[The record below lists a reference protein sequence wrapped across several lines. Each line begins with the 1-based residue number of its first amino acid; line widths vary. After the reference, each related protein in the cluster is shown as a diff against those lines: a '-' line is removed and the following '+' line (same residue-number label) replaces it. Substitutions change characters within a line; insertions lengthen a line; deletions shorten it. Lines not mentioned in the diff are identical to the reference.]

1 MGFLS
6 AIFKVFFPSGS
17 RSTKP
22 EKSERDYD
30 LEEWERNKKL
40 LTKAMTETLELTSFS
55 YDTKSKF
62 LKQIDTY
69 LSKQES
75 NEKYTLFD
83 LLYPIVKDTDWTWQE
98 WEYWAPICLSK
109 RIATRGMHKT
119 CRPWAD
125 VLDIEAERAKYTVNG
140 FVERHTIKDIQAR
153 LSAIK
158 EDVPAFKRKNQLSEY
173 LESNEPLFTQILNDE
188 IKEKW
193 NKKRH
198 NNGHTKEAEFQLLCE
213 TIADR
218 YYDLSEI
225 ADARECGPCK
235 FEITF
240 DDEPEDE
247 ALYKL
252 GKKKDAPWKGKYL
265 PNVPGLSFM
274 REDV

>member
-6 AIFKVFFPSGS
+6 AIFKAFFPSGDGT
-17 RSTKP
+17 TKR

-30 LEEWERNKKL
+30 LEEWEKNKKL
-40 LTKAMTETLELTSFS
+40 LTKAMSETLALTNFT

-62 LKQIDTY
+62 LKQIDIY
-69 LSKQES
+69 LSKKEG
-75 NEKYTLFD
+75 NEKCTLFD
-83 LLYPIVKDTDWTWQE
+83 LLYPIAKVTDWTWQE

-109 RIATRGMHKT
+109 RIATRGMHKI

-125 VLDIEAERAKYTVNG
+125 VLDIEAERAKYTVSG
-140 FVERHTIKDIQAR
+140 FVDRHTIKDIQAR
-153 LSAIK
+153 LTAIQA
-158 EDVPAFKRKNQLSEY
+158 DAPTFKRKNLLSEY
-173 LESNEPLFTQILNDE
+173 LDHNKPLFIQILDAE

-193 NKKRH
+193 DKKPH
-198 NNGHTKEAEFQLLCE
+198 NNGHTKEAEFKLLCD
-213 TIADR
+213 TINDR
-218 YYDLSEI
+218 YADLCEI

-247 ALYKL
+247 TLYKL

-265 PNVPGLSFM
+265 PNVPGLSFL

>member
-6 AIFKVFFPSGS
+6 AIFKVFFPSG
-17 RSTKP
+17 REPTKP

-30 LEEWERNKKL
+30 LEEYERNQKL
-40 LTKAMTETLELTSFS
+40 FIKAMTETLDLTSFS

-62 LKQIDTY
+62 LKQVDTY
-69 LSKQES
+69 LSDDK
-75 NEKYTLFD
+75 NTLFD
-83 LLYPIVKDTDWTWQE
+83 LLYPIIKGTDWTWQE

-125 VLDIEAERAKYTVNG
+125 ILDIETERTKYTVTA

-173 LESNEPLFTQILNDE
+173 LENNEPLFTQILDDE

-198 NNGHTKEAEFQLLCE
+198 NNGHTKEQGERRF
-213 TIADR
+213 
-218 YYDLSEI
+218 S
-225 ADARECGPCK
+225 
-235 FEITF
+235 
-240 DDEPEDE
+240 
-247 ALYKL
+247 
-252 GKKKDAPWKGKYL
+252 
-265 PNVPGLSFM
+265 
-274 REDV
+274 

>member
-1 MGFLS
+1 M
-6 AIFKVFFPSGS
+6 
-17 RSTKP
+17 
-22 EKSERDYD
+22 
-30 LEEWERNKKL
+30 
-40 LTKAMTETLELTSFS
+40 
-55 YDTKSKF
+55 
-62 LKQIDTY
+62 
-69 LSKQES
+69 
-75 NEKYTLFD
+75 
-83 LLYPIVKDTDWTWQE
+83 
-98 WEYWAPICLSK
+98 
-109 RIATRGMHKT
+109 
-119 CRPWAD
+119 
-125 VLDIEAERAKYTVNG
+125 
-140 FVERHTIKDIQAR
+140 
-153 LSAIK
+153 
-158 EDVPAFKRKNQLSEY
+158 
-173 LESNEPLFTQILNDE
+173 FTQILDDE

>member
-75 NEKYTLFD
+75 NEKCTLFD

-173 LESNEPLFTQILNDE
+173 RVIGF
-188 IKEKW
+188 
-193 NKKRH
+193 
-198 NNGHTKEAEFQLLCE
+198 NG
-213 TIADR
+213 
-218 YYDLSEI
+218 
-225 ADARECGPCK
+225 
-235 FEITF
+235 
-240 DDEPEDE
+240 
-247 ALYKL
+247 
-252 GKKKDAPWKGKYL
+252 
-265 PNVPGLSFM
+265 
-274 REDV
+274 

>member
-22 EKSERDYD
+22 EKSERD
-30 LEEWERNKKL
+30 
-40 LTKAMTETLELTSFS
+40 
-55 YDTKSKF
+55 
-62 LKQIDTY
+62 
-69 LSKQES
+69 
-75 NEKYTLFD
+75 
-83 LLYPIVKDTDWTWQE
+83 
-98 WEYWAPICLSK
+98 
-109 RIATRGMHKT
+109 
-119 CRPWAD
+119 
-125 VLDIEAERAKYTVNG
+125 
-140 FVERHTIKDIQAR
+140 
-153 LSAIK
+153 
-158 EDVPAFKRKNQLSEY
+158 
-173 LESNEPLFTQILNDE
+173 
-188 IKEKW
+188 
-193 NKKRH
+193 
-198 NNGHTKEAEFQLLCE
+198 
-213 TIADR
+213 
-218 YYDLSEI
+218 YDLSEI